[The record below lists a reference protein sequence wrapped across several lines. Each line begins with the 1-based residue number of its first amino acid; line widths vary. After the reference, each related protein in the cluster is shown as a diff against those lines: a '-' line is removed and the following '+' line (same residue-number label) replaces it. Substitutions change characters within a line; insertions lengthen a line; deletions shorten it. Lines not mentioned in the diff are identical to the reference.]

1 MKHLATGVVI
11 LLLCLAICFTSLAVL
26 DRWTTH
32 ATSQLE
38 QALELADQ
46 EYFDEAEAL
55 VTETWEFWR
64 RRRGFFGMVLR
75 HTEADQVNST
85 FRQCQSVSCA
95 SGMRTRSSRIPSISR
110 NIFGA
115 STKVSVI
122 SRLREYHRAARAPS
136 VNKQFFTTKPS
147 TCQKGYFPSNR
158 HPTASMFVHSF
169 NADSPAWMITF
180 SKYKS

>member
-38 QALELADQ
+38 QALEMADR
-46 EYFDEAEAL
+46 EY
-55 VTETWEFWR
+55 WR

-85 FRQCQSVSCA
+85 FRQLVEYAQNGCA
-95 SGMRTRSSRIPSISR
+95 EEFEPTCADLIEQINHLCDM
-110 NIFGA
+110 
-115 STKVSVI
+115 
-122 SRLREYHRAARAPS
+122 E
-136 VNKQFFTTKPS
+136 KP
-147 TCQKGYFPSNR
+147 YYYN
-158 HPTASMFVHSF
+158 VL
-169 NADSPAWMITF
+169 
-180 SKYKS
+180 